1 MRWGHA
7 VSRDLLAWTH
17 LPVAINHWD
26 GAAYDCQ
33 PWPAIF
39 SGSVTLTP
47 AGDPVAFYS
56 TPCQVYINSA
66 VPTNRSDPLLVNWT
80 KRGPML
86 SANESV
92 TGGSGLAA
100 DGHDW
105 GMTFRDPTTAWPAP
119 ATPAAA
125 TDATALTA
133 AADTR
138 VGEKMEEKAAGQE
151 VFYAASACMNG
162 TCLSRSEDG
171 MKTWDPAG
179 WFHEVP
185 GSGTWECPDV
195 FTLPKNPTTYGNRH
209 RSPPPSSPSSPTSP
223 STTASSLSSSSSSS
237 SPSSVDTGIVY
248 VLKANTAQGSTCPN
262 NQANNWWTIGEW
274 KEGGKKGVASTFTPI
289 TAEICGDGFSGVG
302 NHFDYNGLFYAS
314 KSFHDPTAA
323 PSKRQGGGGGKGTK
337 EGTKGRQI
345 LIGWVKENDPAD
357 NNKINMTWQSIASI
371 PREIEVEV
379 RYVMKR
385 ERERVCLF

>member
-47 AGDPVAFYS
+47 AGDPIAFYS

-80 KRGPML
+80 KQGPML

-119 ATPAAA
+119 TAPTAPTAPAA
-125 TDATALTA
+125 A

-138 VGEKMEEKAAGQE
+138 VEVEMEEKAAGQE

-171 MKTWDPAG
+171 MKTWGPAG

-209 RSPPPSSPSSPTSP
+209 RRLSPSPPTSP
-223 STTASSLSSSSSSS
+223 TATPSSVPASLSSSSSSP
-237 SPSSVDTGIVY
+237 SPVDTGIVY

-274 KEGGKKGVASTFTPI
+274 KEGGAEEGAASTFTPI

-323 PSKRQGGGGGKGTK
+323 PSKRQGGGAA
-337 EGTKGRQI
+337 KGRQI

-379 RYVMKR
+379 RYVMKIL
-385 ERERVCLF
+385 EYK